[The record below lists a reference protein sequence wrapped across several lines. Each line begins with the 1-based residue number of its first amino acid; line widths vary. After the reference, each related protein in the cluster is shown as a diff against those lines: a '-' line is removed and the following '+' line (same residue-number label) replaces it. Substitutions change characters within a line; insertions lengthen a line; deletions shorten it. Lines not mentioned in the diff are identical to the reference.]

1 MVNRYLLSA
10 EVGHSDGWLV
20 ILQETATTCRE
31 RCGGQ
36 GYLSCNRFGAILG
49 FSHAGMTAEG
59 DNRCAP
65 HGKGLASIHHK
76 ANKQKKG

>member
-1 MVNRYLLSA
+1 MVSWFARTVSA
-10 EVGHSDGWLV
+10 LAYVMLIYSTSRMRSGASAT
-20 ILQETATTCRE
+20 QETATTCRE

-59 DNRCAP
+59 DNR
-65 HGKGLASIHHK
+65 
-76 ANKQKKG
+76 